1 METTDDEGAAAGAG
15 TRRSSN
21 GSSGG
26 GGGGVNDLLSDPL
39 NAGINGI
46 VEGAMREASRKFGK
60 KGGKGGE
67 GGVEEVEEVEEVV
80 VRAAEE
86 RARQKE
92 IGRASIQTLLG
103 QAREGSAA
111 MGAAASKEQVRT
123 GTEKRVRGA
132 RRKEGE
138 GRVMCVSYSSSC
150 VHIVVVSTPPPHT
163 HTHTQVHTYSCTNVG
178 ISTTGF
184 TGAPA
189 KSTAAEAG
197 EHWE

>member
-1 METTDDEGAAAGAG
+1 M
-15 TRRSSN
+15 
-21 GSSGG
+21 
-26 GGGGVNDLLSDPL
+26 NDLLSDPL

-67 GGVEEVEEVEEVV
+67 GGEGGGESGSGGGSGGVEEVEEVV

-111 MGAAASKEQVRT
+111 MGAAAAKEQVKRT
-123 GTEKRVRGA
+123 E
-132 RRKEGE
+132 
-138 GRVMCVSYSSSC
+138 
-150 VHIVVVSTPPPHT
+150 
-163 HTHTQVHTYSCTNVG
+163 
-178 ISTTGF
+178 
-184 TGAPA
+184 
-189 KSTAAEAG
+189 
-197 EHWE
+197 